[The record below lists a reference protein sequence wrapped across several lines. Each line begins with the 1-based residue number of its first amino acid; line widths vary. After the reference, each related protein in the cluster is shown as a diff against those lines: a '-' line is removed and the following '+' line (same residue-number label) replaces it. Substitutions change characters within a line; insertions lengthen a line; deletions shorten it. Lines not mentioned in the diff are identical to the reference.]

1 MTVKVVFR
9 HSRVAGMDSGQELCR
24 RTGDTVALRFPD
36 PEGREDTA
44 GRVIPHDFVISGP
57 LAARIDSVNDG
68 HRLIWSHPDISD
80 HPAADGR
87 TLHEW
92 GQAHAKLG

>member
-1 MTVKVVFR
+1 
-9 HSRVAGMDSGQELCR
+9 
-24 RTGDTVALRFPD
+24 
-36 PEGREDTA
+36 
-44 GRVIPHDFVISGP
+44 VIPHDFVISGP

-92 GQAHAKLG
+92 GHAHAKLG